1 MRRVGFHRDARL
13 VYAIRSSQFEDM
25 AFFSRIGR
33 AYRDF
38 DHMSHRRK
46 DIPDTELHQLASNS
60 EATKDN
66 FVNLVNAGAN
76 LDAENGRGF
85 TPMMEAIYHKND
97 LILSCLIEAGADV
110 NYANSRG
117 LTPVLVACNLGN
129 VPAVSLLL
137 RNGGAADARTRECK
151 LGALHFLTASKFRNP
166 DEVSSRDI
174 RWMSLRL
181 AEARAN
187 VNARDSKGETP
198 LHYAM
203 KTNDVSIFVH
213 YIELGASTGFVTDD
227 CNTMLHELMVDRGQ
241 LTDDQKQMAEILLSR
256 DADINAVNDKGE
268 VPLHCAIISGRQ
280 QKVQFL
286 LERGADPSRW
296 WSNRLGSALTRY
308 NDWSVGCD
316 RPQMCAATHHPDQ
329 LTLLNSAIKL
339 GKVEVVKYLIRYLG
353 TGEVERPNRT
363 DNHDAVK
370 TPLFYALPSSEMVK
384 ILLDAGANFRR
395 GVLHMSSLV
404 HLAVRHDFSDSLAL
418 LLDHG
423 ADHDAMD
430 FEGHTPLECS
440 LRLSREST
448 KRTKLLVQQHLRMRT
463 MTLDSLD
470 RVARAENA
478 PWLAKFSRECQKE
491 LERMRTDYFS
501 EDISCSVFRTF
512 AFRDIDS
519 LDVDTTWRDIGWV
532 FYEHERRKR
541 YPIYADMLATRFER
555 IRERQIALDKGIY
568 VLNVYLE
575 PVAEWLCLG
584 TRLPG
589 PVLHAIIRNFSNAD
603 IAWSYEHLKPL

>member
-1 MRRVGFHRDARL
+1 
-13 VYAIRSSQFEDM
+13 
-25 AFFSRIGR
+25 
-33 AYRDF
+33 
-38 DHMSHRRK
+38 
-46 DIPDTELHQLASNS
+46 
-60 EATKDN
+60 
-66 FVNLVNAGAN
+66 
-76 LDAENGRGF
+76 
-85 TPMMEAIYHKND
+85 
-97 LILSCLIEAGADV
+97 
-110 NYANSRG
+110 
-117 LTPVLVACNLGN
+117 
-129 VPAVSLLL
+129 
-137 RNGGAADARTRECK
+137 
-151 LGALHFLTASKFRNP
+151 
-166 DEVSSRDI
+166 
-174 RWMSLRL
+174 
-181 AEARAN
+181 
-187 VNARDSKGETP
+187 
-198 LHYAM
+198 
-203 KTNDVSIFVH
+203 
-213 YIELGASTGFVTDD
+213 
-227 CNTMLHELMVDRGQ
+227 MLHELMVDRGQ

-286 LERGADPSRW
+286 LERGADHNRW
-296 WSNRLGSALTRY
+296 WANRLGSALTRY

-316 RPQMCAATHHPDQ
+316 RPQICAATHHPDQ

-353 TGEVERPNRT
+353 TGEVER
-363 DNHDAVK
+363 AE
-370 TPLFYALPSSEMVK
+370 S
-384 ILLDAGANFRR
+384 

-532 FYEHERRKR
+532 FYEHERRNR

-555 IRERQIALDKGIY
+555 IRDRQIALDKGIY
-568 VLNVYLE
+568 VLNVYLQ
-575 PVAEWLCLG
+575 PIAASLG
-584 TRLPG
+584 HNRLPG